1 MVLTLEALAVS
12 RIKTLLKLVL
22 YDLDKNTNCSIFYDT
37 GCIMYV
43 FTGGVVARQKCQSDD
58 LSVCRVVFPFVLQSS
73 PARYV
78 DRSEKSIYKLEGHSV
93 ERIPPPRPYNLLYS
107 VNSYP
112 KSDS

>member
-58 LSVCRVVFPFVLQSS
+58 YQSAGWCS
-73 PARYV
+73 
-78 DRSEKSIYKLEGHSV
+78 RSY
-93 ERIPPPRPYNLLYS
+93 YNLHQHGMLIAPRS
-107 VNSYP
+107 RFIN
-112 KSDS
+112 